1 MSDESRKNPPV
12 NKTAEAGNVGS
23 VPAKP
28 ASEARGAT
36 SLETSWGGYS
46 REVGLLAR
54 VERLVCLRA
63 DEARVKSAHLAE
75 SQNELIQL
83 VRAVRDLSKTAA
95 SITRKSQFLSM
106 AAANNLQPA
115 ACAVILLA
123 RILRHVYALSSTT
136 KDSVNAQSAT
146 MRELTEIVGEAAQVS
161 SYLTGKVAALAE
173 ETRSVLPA
181 LSKKSF
187 VDAELQC
194 VTGEL
199 EKVLTEF
206 RGPHATPK
214 EGIEAVTPQQPAK
227 PQAVN

>member
-12 NKTAEAGNVGS
+12 NKTAEAGDAGS

-28 ASEARGAT
+28 ASEALGAT
-36 SLETSWGGYS
+36 ALETSWGGYS

-54 VERLVCLRA
+54 VESLVCLRA
-63 DEARVKSAHLAE
+63 DEARVKAAHLAE
-75 SQNELIQL
+75 SQNELIRL
-83 VRAVRDLSKTAA
+83 VGEVRDLSKTAA
-95 SITRKSQFLSM
+95 GITRRSQFLSM
-106 AAANNLQPA
+106 AAEDNLQPA

-181 LSKKSF
+181 LSKKNL

-194 VTGEL
+194 LTGEL
-199 EKVLTEF
+199 EKALTEF
-206 RGPHATPK
+206 CGPETVTKA
-214 EGIEAVTPQQPAK
+214 GIDDVTQHLLAK
-227 PQAVN
+227 PQVVN

>member
-1 MSDESRKNPPV
+1 MSEESRKNPPV
-12 NKTAEAGNVGS
+12 NKTAEAGNAGS
-23 VPAKP
+23 AAAKP
-28 ASEARGAT
+28 ASEALGAT
-36 SLETSWGGYS
+36 ALETLWGGYS

-63 DEARVKSAHLAE
+63 DEARVKAAHLAE
-75 SQNELIQL
+75 SQNELVRL
-83 VRAVRDLSKTAA
+83 VGEVRNLSKTAA

-115 ACAVILLA
+115 AGAVILLA

-173 ETRSVLPA
+173 ETRTVLPA
-181 LSKKSF
+181 LSNKSL

-194 VTGEL
+194 LTGEL
-199 EKVLTEF
+199 EKALTEF
-206 RGPHATPK
+206 RD
-214 EGIEAVTPQQPAK
+214 
-227 PQAVN
+227 PQAVTKAGIADGMPRLRVKPQSVS